1 MTVHSLVAS
10 ENIKEADAIVLNKKI
25 LGMVDHYAIFIGFRE
40 SNPIFVANYKD
51 GVKEVS
57 IKDMREV
64 LQTLKP
70 TKIERFNGNEFER
83 REAVNRAMSRVGERA
98 YNYFANNC
106 EHFKNWVHKGEHRS
120 EQVNKAGNVALIAAT
135 GAAIYSI
142 KNESP
147 KAGLFAIGLLLAG
160 VFLKDVAEKK

>member
-70 TKIERFNGNEFER
+70 TKIER
-83 REAVNRAMSRVGERA
+83 
-98 YNYFANNC
+98 
-106 EHFKNWVHKGEHRS
+106 
-120 EQVNKAGNVALIAAT
+120 
-135 GAAIYSI
+135 
-142 KNESP
+142 
-147 KAGLFAIGLLLAG
+147 
-160 VFLKDVAEKK
+160 